1 MISSKIPHAFARGPA
16 IPYEN
21 CPSRHSKKVVFPHR
35 RLVCELHACDL
46 RRLALGC
53 WLPNLCTFSPS
64 GGPLRRTCCTLSFQ
78 TRRGSQSSQGLPDHF
93 DGVAAALLRG
103 ERARLAMRIAAPLLQ
118 ACVICCPRRR
128 GGYRRRP
135 CSGFQRVKSTCYCLK
150 LPSVKH

>member
-21 CPSRHSKKVVFPHR
+21 CHSRHSKKVVFPHR

-103 ERARLAMRIAAPLLQ
+103 GARATSDAHCCATVTGLCHLLPKAPL
-118 ACVICCPRRR
+118 C
-128 GGYRRRP
+128 YRRRP
-135 CSGFQRVKSTCYCLK
+135 MFWVSTREVNLL
-150 LPSVKH
+150 LPQTSIS